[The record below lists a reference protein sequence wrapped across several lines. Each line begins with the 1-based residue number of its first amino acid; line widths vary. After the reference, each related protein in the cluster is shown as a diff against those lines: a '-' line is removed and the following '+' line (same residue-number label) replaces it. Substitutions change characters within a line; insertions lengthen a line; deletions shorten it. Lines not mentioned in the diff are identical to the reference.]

1 MAPAESTA
9 RTSLATKILIGLL
22 LGAAAGLACNLAF
35 PKPASGE
42 GSAAY
47 DNLVWFA
54 DKVMSPIGQLFLRML
69 FMVVVPLVFSSLV
82 LGVASVGD
90 VRKVGRIGVRT
101 LLWFVLSTTAAVAL
115 GLVLV
120 NTFAPGLAMDPATAA
135 QLRAQFQQDATARL
149 QQGQSGTGF
158 SLDTF
163 VNIVPKNVVRAAGDD
178 REVLGVIFFA
188 LCVGIAATQLARE
201 KVSTLMAALEGLY
214 EICVKILGYAMR
226 VAPLGVF
233 ALIFATTAK
242 LGLPLL
248 QTLAGYLAVAM
259 FGLLFHLC
267 VVLGLAVK
275 ILAGLNP
282 LRFFARCR
290 VLLITA
296 FSTSSSNATLPT
308 TMRTATDEF
317 GVPQPI
323 AGFVIPL
330 GATMNMNGTALFEG
344 VSVLFLAQVA
354 GVQLGLGQQ
363 AFVIVLAVLTA
374 IGAAGVP
381 GGSLPLLAVVL
392 MQLGIPP
399 EYLGLILGVD
409 RLVDMTRTMPNVLS
423 DLICSL
429 WVARREGVVLKT

>member
-1 MAPAESTA
+1 MSSVAPPA
-9 RTSLATKILIGLL
+9 RISLATKILIGLL
-22 LGAAAGLACNLAF
+22 LGAAVGLACNLAF
-35 PKPASGE
+35 PKPASGQT
-42 GSAAY
+42 SAAY

-54 DKVMSPIGQLFLRML
+54 DRVMNPIGQVFLRML

-90 VRKVGRIGVRT
+90 LGKIGRIGVRT
-101 LLWFVLSTTAAVAL
+101 LLWFVLSTALAAIL
-115 GLVLV
+115 GLCMV
-120 NTFAPGLAMDPATAA
+120 NWFAPGLAMDPATAE
-135 QLRAQFQQDATARL
+135 QLRAQFRQDAATSL

-163 VNIVPKNVVRAAGDD
+163 VNIVPKNIVRSAADD

-188 LCVGIAATQLARE
+188 LLVGVAATQLARE
-201 KVSTLMAALEGLY
+201 KVAPFLAVLEGLY
-214 EICVKILGYAMR
+214 EICVKVLGYAMR
-226 VAPLGVF
+226 LAPLGVF
-233 ALIFATTAK
+233 ALIFATSAK

-248 QTLAGYLAVAM
+248 TTLAGYLAVAM
-259 FGLLFHLC
+259 AGLFIHLFL
-267 VVLGLAVK
+267 VLGLAAK
-275 ILAGLNP
+275 IFAGVNP

-290 VLLITA
+290 GLLVTA

-308 TMRTATDEF
+308 TMRTATEEF

-323 AGFVIPL
+323 AGFVLPL
-330 GATMNMNGTALFEG
+330 GSTMNMNGTALFEG

-354 GVQLGLGQQ
+354 GVSLSLGDQV
-363 AFVIVLAVLTA
+363 FVILLAVLTA

-392 MQLGIPP
+392 MQVRVPP

-423 DLICSL
+423 DLICSM
-429 WVARREGVVLKT
+429 WVARREGVVLKE